1 MKISVMLASA
11 GIVIGMTGIASAQ
24 SDYNLCA
31 TAGCLYPQQTYA
43 ISTSS
48 NEYRGDGAWGN
59 YTAPA
64 WDSSFLVINGATA
77 PNQRVLYATEDL
89 TAGVTYSFSFLA
101 VDNYPVAAPVLQ
113 LSDDGTLVGNAVT
126 LTPPYGSSYP
136 SGVGPWMTYTL
147 SFTPTVGGSAVVAL
161 VDTNLAYSGNDF
173 SLASVPE
180 PATWAMMLAGFAGLG
195 LAGYRGARRSRSVLA
210 V

>member
-1 MKISVMLASA
+1 MKLRLTLASA

-64 WDSSFLVINGATA
+64 WDSSFLVINGATV
-77 PNQRVLYATEDL
+77 PNQRVLYATEDF

-113 LSDDGTLVGNAVT
+113 LVRRRHACGQCGDA
-126 LTPPYGSSYP
+126 Y
-136 SGVGPWMTYTL
+136 
-147 SFTPTVGGSAVVAL
+147 SAVRELLPERGRPVVDLYL
-161 VDTNLAYSGNDF
+161 VLHPDGWRVSRCRP
-173 SLASVPE
+173 SRHE
-180 PATWAMMLAGFAGLG
+180 PGI
-195 LAGYRGARRSRSVLA
+195 
-210 V
+210 

>member
-43 ISTSS
+43 FSTSS

-136 SGVGPWMTYTL
+136 SGVGPLDDLY
-147 SFTPTVGGSAVVAL
+147 L
-161 VDTNLAYSGNDF
+161 VLHPDGWRVSRCRP
-173 SLASVPE
+173 SRHE
-180 PATWAMMLAGFAGLG
+180 PGI
-195 LAGYRGARRSRSVLA
+195 
-210 V
+210 